1 MYITLM
7 MLFFAIC
14 TSFHMKVK
22 ESMVVCVK
30 RCAEALRQVMWK
42 RLCSMQICDFKIPA
56 GCQKNLTVSDSKLQ
70 IKQELN
76 DDLSYL
82 FQLLVLVIPFTICA
96 LLREKSVSRKH
107 TFRCNFFQC
116 LNVNLYND
124 YLPFIHPASMLI
136 FLAFLI
142 LFNLYRYLFKWT
154 TSLSHRGEK
163 QHTVTVQND

>member
-56 GCQKNLTVSDSKLQ
+56 GCQK
-70 IKQELN
+70 

-124 YLPFIHPASMLI
+124 YLPFIHPASMII